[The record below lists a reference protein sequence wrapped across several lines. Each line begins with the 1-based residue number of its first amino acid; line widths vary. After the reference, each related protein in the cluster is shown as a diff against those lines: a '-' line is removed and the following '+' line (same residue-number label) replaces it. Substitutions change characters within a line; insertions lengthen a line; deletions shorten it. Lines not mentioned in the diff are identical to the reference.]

1 MIRNDI
7 RSVVALREAA
17 QVIVA
22 VARTAAA
29 SQDFW
34 YAHLVDDVVLLEEVS
49 RDGMHRFALAG
60 ADRLGDLAVGAA
72 VHPDAADGA
81 GPAITVDA
89 EEGDSM
95 PPDALLERLGA
106 AFVRAD
112 VIVRR
117 PRATSEPPAFAVL
130 SGPEGSWCIDDRP
143 ATADRRA
150 AHRRSRR
157 ASEVAEAVAQ
167 VRAEAV
173 TLARD

>member
-1 MIRNDI
+1 M
-7 RSVVALREAA
+7 
-17 QVIVA
+17 IVA

-49 RDGMHRFALAG
+49 RDGMHRFALAD

-81 GPAITVDA
+81 GPTITVDA
-89 EEGDSM
+89 EEGDTM

-117 PRATSEPPAFAVL
+117 PRDTEPPAFAVL
-130 SGPEGSWCIDDRP
+130 SGPEGSWCIETGP
-143 ATADRRA
+143 QPLSAEPLTADA
-150 AHRRSRR
+150 ARER
-157 ASEVAEAVAQ
+157 VAEAVAQ